1 VPKVSHLDDFYSD
14 KIDEVQPAVS
24 EFVFLPNLLQR
35 YLKTYVS
42 VRYLGV
48 MTESNPEAVIFKK
61 EIPGSGSLIPCI
73 LGVDT
78 IAVELYTCSVA
89 TF

>member
-1 VPKVSHLDDFYSD
+1 VFVP
-14 KIDEVQPAVS
+14 
-24 EFVFLPNLLQR
+24 NRLQR

-42 VRYLGV
+42 GKYLGV
-48 MTESNPEAVIFKK
+48 ITESNPEAVIVKK

-78 IAVELYTCSVA
+78 IAVELYTCSAA